1 MPTTATL
8 EQLSRALD
16 QAGAL
21 IDGIRPEQSHLPTPC
36 TEFDLRALVNH
47 LVYDLNA
54 FARMLNGAPRGSPD
68 VDLIGNDWSGAYRSA
83 ADNLLATWN
92 EHGTEGTLKLQIGE
106 VPASWPIGQ
115 HLADVAV
122 HAWDIAR
129 ATGQPTTHLD
139 PELASVALE
148 WVQENLK
155 PQFRGQAF
163 GPEVPVP
170 ETAPI
175 YDRLAGF
182 SGRDPGWAGGL

>member
-54 FARMLNGAPRGSPD
+54 FARMLNGAPRGSSD

-92 EHGTEGTLKLQIGE
+92 ELGTEGTLKLQIGE

-129 ATGQPTTHLD
+129 ATGQPTTYLD